1 MQSYITLG
9 STTTPSMAKNLN
21 SATRLLRILEK
32 ASEYQDNTQ
41 TLEAWAKLL
50 GVSVDNPNRRA
61 VEVGELVHAMH
72 RELDLAAAGLK
83 GANFSKSLYESAF
96 SRIEHAISPML
107 LPATWNQVKQYLTPD
122 VLTALAFCTEILPDE
137 ENQISTEELASI
149 QEKVEE
155 LRVTLAEAETPPRLR
170 QLIQHHIELIDR
182 ALSEYS
188 VVGAKALREA
198 GRTALGEMI
207 EVKEELAPVKTSP
220 AVSKLESAWAIVN
233 KAADIALK
241 GEKIAQ
247 LGQKAWEAL
256 SGML

>member
-1 MQSYITLG
+1 
-9 STTTPSMAKNLN
+9 MAKNLN

-32 ASEYQDNTQ
+32 ASEHQDNTQ
-41 TLEAWAKLL
+41 TLEAWARLL
-50 GVSVDNPNRRA
+50 GVSVENPHRKA

-72 RELDLAAAGLK
+72 RELDLAASGLA
-83 GANFSKSLYESAF
+83 GANFSKGLYESAF
-96 SRIEHAISPML
+96 TRIEHAISPML

-137 ENQISTEELASI
+137 ESQISAEELDSI
-149 QEKVEE
+149 RKKVEE
-155 LRVTLAEAETPPRLR
+155 LRATVSDAETPIRLR
-170 QLIQHHIELIDR
+170 QLIQHHIALIDR
-182 ALSEYS
+182 ALSEYA

-207 EVKEELAPVKTSP
+207 EAKDELAPVKSSP
-220 AVSKLESAWAIVN
+220 AVSKLESTWATVN

-241 GEKIAQ
+241 GEKMAQ

>member
-1 MQSYITLG
+1 MT
-9 STTTPSMAKNLN
+9 KNLN

-32 ASEYQDNTQ
+32 ASEQQDKVQ
-41 TLEAWAKLL
+41 VLDAWAKILA
-50 GVSVDNPNRRA
+50 VKVANPNRRA

-72 RELDLAAAGLK
+72 RELDLAAEGLA

-96 SRIEHAISPML
+96 ARVEHAISPLL

-137 ENQISTEELASI
+137 ESLIPPDELALI
-149 QEKVEE
+149 QKKVEE
-155 LRVTLAEAETPPRLR
+155 LRATVSDTETPPRL
-170 QLIQHHIELIDR
+170 QKLIQHHVELIER

-188 VVGAKALREA
+188 VVGAKGLREA

-207 EVKEELAPVKTSP
+207 EVKDELGPVKTSP
-220 AVSKLESAWAIVN
+220 AVSKLESTWATVN
-233 KAADIALK
+233 KAVDIALK
-241 GEKIAQ
+241 GEKLAQ

>member
-1 MQSYITLG
+1 
-9 STTTPSMAKNLN
+9 MAKNLN

-41 TLEAWAKLL
+41 ALEAWSKLL
-50 GVSVDNPNRRA
+50 GVAAENPNRKA
-61 VEVGELVHAMH
+61 VEVSELVHAMH
-72 RELDLAAAGLK
+72 RELDLAAAGLA

-96 SRIEHAISPML
+96 TRIEHAISPML

-137 ENQISTEELASI
+137 ENQISAEELAAI
-149 QEKVEE
+149 RQKVEE
-155 LRVTLAEAETPPRLR
+155 LRATVADTDTPARLR

-207 EVKEELAPVKTSP
+207 EVKNELGPVKSSH
-220 AVSKLESAWAIVN
+220 AVSKLESAWASVN
-233 KAADIALK
+233 KATDIALK
-241 GEKIAQ
+241 GEKLAQ

-256 SGML
+256 SVIL